1 MSLRAMGRRTVS
13 IIRLDYFEISA
24 MNFQTILYT
33 TADGIARLTLN
44 RPERVNAFTQVMH
57 DELRTAMATVAS
69 DGSRVLVITG
79 AGRGFCAGQDLNDRS
94 VAPGQ
99 AVDLGESVTKNY
111 APLVKSLRALPM
123 PVIAAVNGVAAGA
136 GCNVAL
142 ACDLVI
148 ATESASFLQPFCKLG
163 LIPDTGGSYFLPRL
177 VGTQRAMGLA
187 LLGDKLSAR
196 RAEEIGL
203 IWEWVADAEFAA
215 RIDAIATQLANG
227 PTLGYALT
235 KQAIYASPN
244 HTLDEQLALEGK
256 LMREC
261 GFSED
266 YREGVA
272 AFKEKRVAVF
282 KGQ

>member
-1 MSLRAMGRRTVS
+1 MT
-13 IIRLDYFEISA
+13 FE
-24 MNFQTILYT
+24 TILYQT
-33 TADGIARLTLN
+33 QDGIARLTLN
-44 RPERVNAFTQVMH
+44 RPERMNSFTQRMH
-57 DELRTAMATVAS
+57 EELRAVLARVVA
-69 DGSRVLVITG
+69 DGARVLIITG
-79 AGRGFCAGQDLNDRS
+79 AGRGFCAGQDLNDRA

-99 AVDLGESVTKNY
+99 AVDLGESVEKNY
-111 APLVKSLRALPM
+111 APLVKAIRGLPI

-136 GCNVAL
+136 GCNFAL

-187 LLGDKLSAR
+187 LLGDKLGAK
-196 RAEEIGL
+196 RAADIGL
-203 IWEWVADAEFAA
+203 IWECVADADFLA
-215 RIDAIATQLANG
+215 RIDAIAGQLAIG
-227 PTLGYALT
+227 PTLGYART

-244 HTLDEQLALEGK
+244 NTFDEQLALEGGF
-256 LMREC
+256 MREC

-272 AFKEKRVAVF
+272 AFKEKRAAQF
-282 KGQ
+282 KGR

>member
-1 MSLRAMGRRTVS
+1 MT
-13 IIRLDYFEISA
+13 FT
-24 MNFQTILYT
+24 TIEYRVEN
-33 TADGIARLTLN
+33 AVAHIMLN
-44 RPERVNAFTQVMH
+44 RPERMNSFTQVMH
-57 DELRTAMATVAS
+57 EELRTALARLQS
-69 DGSRVLVITG
+69 DGARVLVITG
-79 AGRGFCAGQDLNDRS
+79 AGRGFCAGQDLNDRA

-99 AVDLGESVTKNY
+99 AVDLGESVEKNY
-111 APLVKSLRALPM
+111 GPLVKAIRALPI

-136 GCNVAL
+136 GCNFAL

-148 ATESASFLQPFCKLG
+148 ATESGSFLQPFCKLG

-187 LLGDKLSAR
+187 LLGDKIPAK
-196 RAEEIGL
+196 RAAEIGL
-203 IWEWVADAEFAA
+203 IFECVADADFAA
-215 RIDAIATQLANG
+215 RIDAVAAQLASG
-227 PTLGYALT
+227 PTLGYART

-244 HTLDEQLALEGK
+244 NTLNAQLALEGS

-282 KGQ
+282 NGR

>member
-1 MSLRAMGRRTVS
+1 
-13 IIRLDYFEISA
+13 
-24 MNFQTILYT
+24 MNFDAIVYT
-33 TADGIARLTLN
+33 SIGGIARITLN
-44 RPERVNAFTQVMH
+44 RPERMNSFTQVMH
-57 DELRTAMATVAS
+57 EELRAALATVLV
-69 DGSRVLVITG
+69 DGSRVLVISG
-79 AGRGFCAGQDLNDRS
+79 AGRGFCAGQDLNDRA

-99 AVDLGESVTKNY
+99 AVDLGESVAKNY

-136 GCNVAL
+136 GCNFAL

-148 ATESASFLQPFCKLG
+148 ATESAVFLQPFCKLG

-177 VGTQRAMGLA
+177 VGTQNAMGLA

-196 RAEEIGL
+196 RAREMGL
-203 IWEWVADAEFAA
+203 IWECVADAEFTA
-215 RIDAIATQLANG
+215 RIDAVAAQLASG
-227 PTLGYALT
+227 PTLGFART
-235 KQAIYASPN
+235 KQAIYASSHN
-244 HTLDEQLALEGK
+244 TFDAQLALEGA

-272 AFKEKRVAVF
+272 AFKEKRAAVF
-282 KGQ
+282 TGR

>member
-1 MSLRAMGRRTVS
+1 
-13 IIRLDYFEISA
+13 
-24 MNFQTILYT
+24 MNYQTILYVT
-33 TADGIARLTLN
+33 DAGVARITLS
-44 RPERVNAFTQVMH
+44 RPKRMNAFTQLMH
-57 DELRTAMATVAS
+57 EELRAAIAAVAS

-79 AGRGFCAGQDLNDRS
+79 AGRGFCAGQDLNDRA

-99 AVDLGESVTKNY
+99 AVDLGESVEKNY
-111 APLVKSLRALPM
+111 APLVQSLRALPI

-142 ACDLVI
+142 ACDLVV

-187 LLGDKLSAR
+187 LLGDKISAQ
-196 RAEEIGL
+196 RAADIGL
-203 IWEWVADAEFAA
+203 IWECVSDADFAT
-215 RIDAIATQLANG
+215 RIEALANQLANG
-227 PTLGYALT
+227 PTLGFART

-244 HTLDEQLALEGK
+244 HTFTEQLALEGN

-261 GFSED
+261 GYSDD

-272 AFKEKRVAVF
+272 AFKEKRAAVF
-282 KGQ
+282 TGR

>member
-1 MSLRAMGRRTVS
+1 VQR
-13 IIRLDYFEISA
+13 
-24 MNFQTILYT
+24 
-33 TADGIARLTLN
+33 DGA
-44 RPERVNAFTQVMH
+44 
-57 DELRTAMATVAS
+57 
-69 DGSRVLVITG
+69 RVLVITG
-79 AGRGFCAGQDLNDRS
+79 AGRGFCAGQDLNDRA

-99 AVDLGESVTKNY
+99 AVDLGDSVEKNY
-111 APLVKSLRALPM
+111 APLVNAIRALPI

-136 GCNVAL
+136 GCNFAL

-187 LLGDKLSAR
+187 LLGDKISAK
-196 RAEEIGL
+196 RAADIGL
-203 IWEWVADAEFAA
+203 IFECVADADFVARVDAVAA
-215 RIDAIATQLANG
+215 QLASG
-227 PTLGYALT
+227 PTLGYART
-235 KQAIYASPN
+235 KQAIYASPDN
-244 HTLDEQLALEGK
+244 SLDSQLALEGS

-272 AFKEKRVAVF
+272 AFKEKRAAIF
-282 KGQ
+282 TGR

>member
-1 MSLRAMGRRTVS
+1 
-13 IIRLDYFEISA
+13 
-24 MNFQTILYT
+24 MNYQTILT
-33 TADGIARLTLN
+33 VSNAGVARITLN
-44 RPERVNAFTQVMH
+44 RPERMNAFTQLMH
-57 DELRTAMATVAS
+57 DELRAAIASVAN

-79 AGRGFCAGQDLNDRS
+79 AGRGFCAGQDLNDRA
-94 VAPGQ
+94 VAPGE
-99 AVDLGESVTKNY
+99 AVDLGESVEKNY

-136 GCNVAL
+136 GCNFAL

-187 LLGDKLSAR
+187 LLGDKISAQG
-196 RAEEIGL
+196 AVQMGL
-203 IWEWVADAEFAA
+203 IWECVADAQFVA
-215 RIDAIATQLANG
+215 RIDALAMQLASG
-227 PTLGYALT
+227 PTLGFART

-244 HTLDEQLALEGK
+244 NTFEAQLALEGAI
-256 LMREC
+256 MREC

-272 AFKEKRVAVF
+272 AFKEKRAAVF
-282 KGQ
+282 KGR

>member
-1 MSLRAMGRRTVS
+1 MTFTAIEYRT
-13 IIRLDYFEISA
+13 ENA
-24 MNFQTILYT
+24 
-33 TADGIARLTLN
+33 IARITLN
-44 RPERVNAFTQVMH
+44 RPERMNSFTQTMH
-57 DELRTAMATVAS
+57 EELRNVLTRLAS
-69 DGSRVLVITG
+69 DGARVLVITG
-79 AGRGFCAGQDLNDRS
+79 AGRGFCAGQDLNDRA

-99 AVDLGESVTKNY
+99 AVDLGESVEKNY
-111 APLVKSLRALPM
+111 APLVKAIRALPI

-136 GCNVAL
+136 GCNFAL

-187 LLGDKLSAR
+187 LFGDKLSAK
-196 RAEEIGL
+196 RAAEIGL
-203 IWEWVADAEFAA
+203 IFECVADTEFAA
-215 RIDAIATQLANG
+215 RIDAIAAQLASG
-227 PTLGYALT
+227 PTLGYART

-244 HTLDEQLALEGK
+244 NTLDAQLALEGK
-256 LMREC
+256 FMREC

-272 AFKEKRVAVF
+272 AFKEKRAAVF
-282 KGQ
+282 MGH

>member
-1 MSLRAMGRRTVS
+1 MTFTTIEYRTENAV
-13 IIRLDYFEISA
+13 
-24 MNFQTILYT
+24 
-33 TADGIARLTLN
+33 ARITLN
-44 RPERVNAFTQVMH
+44 RPERMNSFTQVMH
-57 DELRTAMATVAS
+57 EELRTALALVQS
-69 DGSRVLVITG
+69 DGARVLVITG
-79 AGRGFCAGQDLNDRS
+79 AGRGFCAGQDLNDRA

-99 AVDLGESVTKNY
+99 AVDLGESVEKNY
-111 APLVKSLRALPM
+111 APLVKAIRALPI

-136 GCNVAL
+136 GCNFAL

-187 LLGDKLSAR
+187 LLGDKLSAK
-196 RAEEIGL
+196 RAAEIGL
-203 IWEWVADAEFAA
+203 IFECVPDAEFAA
-215 RIDAIATQLANG
+215 RIDAVAAQLASG
-227 PTLGYALT
+227 PTLGYART

-244 HTLDEQLALEGK
+244 NTLDAQLALEGS

-272 AFKEKRVAVF
+272 AFKEKRAALF
-282 KGQ
+282 TGR

>member
-1 MSLRAMGRRTVS
+1 MK
-13 IIRLDYFEISA
+13 F
-24 MNFQTILYT
+24 T
-33 TADGIARLTLN
+33 TLFYQCEDAAARITLN
-44 RPERVNAFTQVMH
+44 RPDRMNSFTQVMH
-57 DELRTAMATVAS
+57 EELRAALALVQS
-69 DGSRVLVITG
+69 DGARVLVITG
-79 AGRGFCAGQDLNDRS
+79 AGRGFCAGQDLNDRA

-99 AVDLGESVTKNY
+99 AVDLGDSVEKNY
-111 APLVKSLRALPM
+111 APLVKAIRALPI
-123 PVIAAVNGVAAGA
+123 PVMAAVNGVAAGA
-136 GCNVAL
+136 GCNFAL

-187 LLGDKLSAR
+187 LLGDKISAKH
-196 RAEEIGL
+196 AAEIGL
-203 IWEWVADAEFAA
+203 IFECVADAEFAA
-215 RIDAIATQLANG
+215 RIDSVAAQLASG
-227 PTLGYALT
+227 PTLGYART

-244 HTLDEQLALEGK
+244 NTLDAQLVLEGS

-272 AFKEKRVAVF
+272 AFKEKRAAVF
-282 KGQ
+282 TGR